1 MEKLTIKEASEYYG
15 KSDSWIRKKILAEE
29 LEAEKESFQYGK
41 RWVTTKEALDDLA
54 ERLKENAVKENEI
67 IEVRNIDRKVSK
79 EEFLNELEEMN
90 RNLLENATSD
100 LKEKIDNQ
108 NELIKELQ
116 EEIRNKKSYVDRFI
130 DFIRDKF

>member
-1 MEKLTIKEASEYYG
+1 MQKLTIKEAAEYYG
-15 KSDSWIRKKILAEE
+15 KSDSWIRKRILAEE
-29 LEAEKESFQYGK
+29 LEAEKESFTYGK

-54 ERLKENAVKENEI
+54 ERLRENAVKENEI